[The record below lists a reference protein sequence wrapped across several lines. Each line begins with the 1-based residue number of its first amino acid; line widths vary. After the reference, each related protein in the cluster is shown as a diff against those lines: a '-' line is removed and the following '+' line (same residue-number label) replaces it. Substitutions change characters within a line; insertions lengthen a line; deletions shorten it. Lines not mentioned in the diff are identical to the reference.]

1 MNLRF
6 VLLTLLNKGPNT
18 GYALWRQLD
27 GQSDQLWDA
36 HVEQIYVELV
46 RLEQDDA
53 VRVEPVDLHNPT
65 KKIYSL
71 TAAGHEA
78 LDEWMRRRPVSIRHN
93 EDLKMKLYCLELAAQ
108 HCEERLDDLHAQAQE
123 LRRRLAD
130 PDLADI
136 GFGSG
141 PVS

>member
-46 RLEQDDA
+46 RLEQDGA

-71 TAAGHEA
+71 TTAGHEA
-78 LDEWMRRRPVSIRHN
+78 LDEWMRRQPAPVRHK
-93 EDLKMKLYCLELAAQ
+93 EELRMKLYCLELALR
-108 HCEERLDDLHAQAQE
+108 HFDERLDELHSQAQE
-123 LRRRLAD
+123 LRRKLVD

-136 GFGSG
+136 GYGNG
-141 PVS
+141 PLL